1 MTNDFAGL
9 EGVRRLTPESN
20 DLHDITIIG
29 GGPTGLFAAYYSGF
43 RGLTAKIIDSL
54 PELGGQL
61 TAAYPEK
68 YIYDVPAFPKILA
81 RDLVKNLVEQA
92 MAYTPTLCLGESVQ
106 KLEPSGDKRLRIL
119 TDRAEH
125 STRVLII
132 TTGLGMYTPRRLKGA
147 ESFEGKGLSYTVKRT
162 EDFRGTD
169 VLIIGGGD
177 SAVDWALQLEH
188 VAGGIMLIH
197 RRDQF
202 RAHEENVRRLL
213 TSTVRVMCSFKL
225 KELRGEGQVREAVIV
240 NTKTKAEEI
249 LRVDAVLACLGFS
262 SQLGP
267 MADWGLEL
275 EGPDSIT
282 VNTKMETNIPGV
294 YASGDVAEFPGKV
307 KLIATAFGE
316 AVTAVNNAAHY
327 ISPHMKVFPGYS
339 TTIMKQRE
347 RKQKKGEPIT

>member
-1 MTNDFAGL
+1 M
-9 EGVRRLTPESN
+9 PESN

-29 GGPTGLFAAYYSGF
+29 GGPTGLFAAYYAGF

-61 TAAYPEK
+61 TAVYPEK
-68 YIYDVPAFPKILA
+68 YIYDVAGFPKIPA
-81 RDLVKNLVEQA
+81 RDLVKNLVAQA
-92 MAYTPTLCLGESVQ
+92 KPYGPTLCLGESVQ
-106 KLEPSGDKRLRIL
+106 KLEPSGERGLRVL
-119 TDRAEH
+119 TDQSEHLTRA
-125 STRVLII
+125 LII
-132 TTGLGMYTPRRLKGA
+132 TAGLGMYTPRRLKGA
-147 ESFEGKGLSYTVKRT
+147 ESFEERGLYYTVTRT
-162 EDFRGTD
+162 EEFLGKD
-169 VLIIGGGD
+169 VLIIGGGN
-177 SAVDWALQLEH
+177 SAVDWALHLEE
-188 VAGGIMLIH
+188 VARSIILIH

-213 TSTVRVMCSFKL
+213 NSTVRVMCSFKP
-225 KELRGEGQVREAVIV
+225 KELRGAGWVQEAVIV
-240 NTKTKAEEI
+240 NTKTNAEEI

-275 EGPDSIT
+275 EGQDSIK

-307 KLIATAFGE
+307 KLIATGFGE

-327 ISPHMKVFPGYS
+327 ISPRMKVFPGYS

-347 RKQKKGEPIT
+347 RKQKKGEAIT

>member
-1 MTNDFAGL
+1 M
-9 EGVRRLTPESN
+9 PESS

-68 YIYDVPAFPKILA
+68 YIYDAPGFPKILA

-92 MAYTPTLCLGESVQ
+92 LPYAPTLCLGESVQ
-106 KLEPSGDKRLRIL
+106 RLVASGEKQLRIL

-125 STRVLII
+125 WSRVLII
-132 TTGLGMYTPRRLKGA
+132 TTGPGMYTPRRLKGG
-147 ESFEGKGLSYTVKRT
+147 ESFEGRGLSYTVKRT
-162 EDFRGTD
+162 EDFRGKE

-177 SAVDWALQLEH
+177 SAVEWALHLEH
-188 VAGGIMLIH
+188 ADGGITLIH

-202 RAHEENVRRLL
+202 RAHEENLRRLL
-213 TSTVRVMCSFKL
+213 DSTVRVMCFFKP
-225 KELRGEGQVREAVIV
+225 KELRGEEQVREAVIV

-275 EGPDSIT
+275 EGQDSIK
-282 VNTKMETNIPGV
+282 VNTRWKPT
-294 YASGDVAEFPGKV
+294 
-307 KLIATAFGE
+307 
-316 AVTAVNNAAHY
+316 
-327 ISPHMKVFPGYS
+327 SPVS
-339 TTIMKQRE
+339 THPAMWPSSPAR
-347 RKQKKGEPIT
+347 